1 MPNSPIEWEGQE
13 IYSGAAEDD
22 QPHFPNH
29 PQIGLELAGVSWSEL
44 ELVSR
49 GHTSGTTP
57 YSVSINSSISSSVAD
72 CPSGPELQIEIAPS
86 STL

>member
-29 PQIGLELAGVSWSEL
+29 PQIGFELAGVSWSWFL
-44 ELVSR
+44 AGTLRAQPPIQSR
-49 GHTSGTTP
+49 LILQYHRP
-57 YSVSINSSISSSVAD
+57 LLIAHPVRNSR
-72 CPSGPELQIEIAPS
+72 
-86 STL
+86 